1 MKYNLP
7 PFNEKVPRGFFEQS
21 ILDFSSELFKNPYLG
36 YALAFLINILYIYT
50 YCKSKSCISIL
61 IYLFMAY
68 LLTSIILAQL
78 AHFKKSDKKEI
89 KDESISE
96 EKFNTLLDWIN
107 NNGIKCDIAS
117 ISSSIAK
124 INDSYYYSSISS
136 ITIMDII
143 NKFNDSIYTTFGEAK
158 DFSFVTHY
166 KDRLKFFYPKNF
178 IIKDIIDSDILT
190 INIAISNDKSDDLK
204 KYLNESNLYFES
216 IGKDKNREILRIK
229 KEIFNKVKIGNIL
242 KNIYKDYKVIA
253 ITDSIADL
261 DMFKISDITIAM
273 KNGDNEIKKMAQ
285 YITEFDQEHNG
296 AIKMLDYICHLK

>member
-96 EKFNTLLDWIN
+96 EKLKVLF
-107 NNGIKCDIAS
+107 K
-117 ISSSIAK
+117 
-124 INDSYYYSSISS
+124 
-136 ITIMDII
+136 
-143 NKFNDSIYTTFGEAK
+143 E
-158 DFSFVTHY
+158 THALIEY
-166 KDRLKFFYPKNF
+166 FKNF
-178 IIKDIIDSDILT
+178 VKKTISLEDKLYTFRTLVELYLLMKITSYLNDKIILIFVSNIIIFYATIEQKYPYFVLKSRMAIKQIIEGVFVLLLCIIPRYEEEKQIIKKL
-190 INIAISNDKSDDLK
+190 
-204 KYLNESNLYFES
+204 E
-216 IGKDKNREILRIK
+216 
-229 KEIFNKVKIGNIL
+229 
-242 KNIYKDYKVIA
+242 
-253 ITDSIADL
+253 
-261 DMFKISDITIAM
+261 
-273 KNGDNEIKKMAQ
+273 
-285 YITEFDQEHNG
+285 
-296 AIKMLDYICHLK
+296 